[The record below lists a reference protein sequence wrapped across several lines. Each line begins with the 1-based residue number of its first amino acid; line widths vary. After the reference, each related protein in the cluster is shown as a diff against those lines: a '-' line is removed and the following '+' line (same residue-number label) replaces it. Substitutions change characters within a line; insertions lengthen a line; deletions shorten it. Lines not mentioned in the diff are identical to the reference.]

1 MRAPDFRA
9 ARAIATAL
17 LLVLVLLPG
26 CASRSGVP
34 AGLDP
39 VSSPEWVTDMAR
51 FAAEDAATPPPPR
64 PVVFTGSSSVRM
76 WDTLVLDF
84 PDVAVLNRGFGGSQ
98 VRDAVWYADEVALRY
113 RPRQIVLY
121 AGDNDVFEGRSAAQV
136 LADTE
141 AFVARVRAAL
151 PGTPIALL
159 GIKPSPS
166 RAHLLDA
173 QRATN
178 DALRGWAARQR
189 NIAYIDVFNPM
200 LDADGRP
207 REELFIADRLHMNSA
222 GYALWREI
230 VGPYLLR

>member
-1 MRAPDFRA
+1 MRASTFHASHATLA
-9 ARAIATAL
+9 A
-17 LLVLVLLPG
+17 LVLILGLLAG
-26 CASRSGVP
+26 CASRGGVP

-39 VSSPEWVTDMAR
+39 VSSPDWTIDMAR

-76 WDTLVLDF
+76 WETLASDF

-121 AGDNDVFEGRSAAQV
+121 AGDNDVFEGRSPAQV

-141 AFVARVRAAL
+141 AFVQRVRAL
-151 PGTPIALL
+151 RPGTPIALL

-166 RAHLLDA
+166 RVQLLGV
-173 QRATN
+173 QREAN
-178 DALRGWAARQR
+178 EALRTWAARQR

-200 LDADGRP
+200 LDADGKP
-207 REELFIADRLHMNSA
+207 REELFIADRLHMNAA

-230 VGPYLLR
+230 VGPYLVR